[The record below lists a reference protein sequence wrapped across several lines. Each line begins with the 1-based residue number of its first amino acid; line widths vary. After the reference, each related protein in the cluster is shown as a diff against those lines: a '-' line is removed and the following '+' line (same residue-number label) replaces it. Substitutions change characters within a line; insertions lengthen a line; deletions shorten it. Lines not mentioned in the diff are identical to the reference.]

1 MVVDP
6 IRCLHKNEPQVKAFR
21 AYPPEYKSP
30 VQNQCPDGSVEADER
45 IRLEKWGS
53 CWDRYYEIDVDYF
66 MSEAAKNVLDVLTQ
80 NLWMRALGTTTA
92 GLISDVTHKVNHV
105 QKIIKEVD
113 KGSILNLKES
123 ERATSSDYEAGV
135 AKNNFELDGEK
146 KQNDFL
152 KVSLA
157 LAKLATEEVHDGLV
171 QDVKKKMF

>member
-6 IRCLHKNEPQVKAFR
+6 IRGLHKNEPQVKAFR
-21 AYPPEYKSP
+21 AYPPEYKST
-30 VQNQCPDGSVEADER
+30 VHNQCPDGSVEADER

-80 NLWMRALGTTTA
+80 NLWMRALVTTTA
-92 GLISDVTHKVNHV
+92 GSISDVTHKVNDV

-113 KGSILNLKES
+113 KGGILNLQES
-123 ERATSSDYEAGV
+123 ERGTSSEFEAGV
-135 AKNNFELDGEK
+135 AKNNFDGDN